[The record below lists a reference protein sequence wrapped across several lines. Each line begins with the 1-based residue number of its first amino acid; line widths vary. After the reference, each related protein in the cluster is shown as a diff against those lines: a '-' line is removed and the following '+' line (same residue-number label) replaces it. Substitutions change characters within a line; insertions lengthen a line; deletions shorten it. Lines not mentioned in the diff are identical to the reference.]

1 MEEDIFKIEDDWM
14 GDLMVCY
21 MEKEIFKSLDDETI
35 AIRFQGLETRKKMQL
50 HKATTTKLIT

>member
-35 AIRFQGLETRKKMQL
+35 TIRFQGLETRKN
-50 HKATTTKLIT
+50 AIA